1 MNMKSYFSK
10 LLLDQMNQND
20 NIYFI
25 TADLGYKLW
34 DDIKEVHPDRCII
47 MGASEQLAM
56 GTAVGLALEGK
67 IPVVYSITTFL
78 LYRPFEIIRNYINYE
93 NLPVKMIGSGR
104 DKDYPHDGISHW
116 AEDDKEVLSLFK
128 NIDTH
133 HPNSNEELEK
143 IVNDMFKNLADTP
156 AYVNLRR

>member
-10 LLLDQMNQND
+10 LLLEQMKQNED
-20 NIYFI
+20 IYFI
-25 TADLGYKLW
+25 SADLGFRLW
-34 DDIKEVHPDRCII
+34 DDIQELYPDRCII

-78 LYRPFEIIRNYINYE
+78 LYRPFEIIRNYVNYE

-104 DKDYPHDGISHW
+104 NKDYSHDGISHW
-116 AEDDKEVLSLFK
+116 ADDDKDVLSLFK
-128 NIDTH
+128 NIDTY
-133 HPNSNEELEK
+133 HPDSNEELEN
-143 IVNDMFKNLADTP
+143 IVTDMFTTSADKPT
-156 AYVNLRR
+156 YLNLRR